1 MGFLNWV
8 KKHIVASVAI
18 VVFPITLIICG
29 GVMIKSKVD
38 YDNYVVEYEK
48 NVLITKVS
56 NPISPS
62 EVGLVENFTSKRA
75 KKFVADAEK
84 FVLPEGRTDAIKND
98 GDTKYIGGL
107 TDVKCE
113 ITLNVNFEEN
123 SYCDI
128 TLDLATGNTSTA
140 NVGGVNQEIYVSTDD
155 LLAVVSIKVNGED
168 IAGDVKLDVNED
180 ATSIRWYTLA
190 IKGIALPKGDNVIS
204 ISQLSEAEKN
214 YMPNI
219 ANAVV
224 YADANVT
231 F

>member
-1 MGFLNWV
+1 MKFMDWV

-18 VVFPITLIICG
+18 VVFPITLIVCG

-38 YDNYVVEYEK
+38 YDNYVVEYDK

-56 NPISPS
+56 NPISPT
-62 EVGLVENFTSKRA
+62 EVSLVENFTSKRA
-75 KKFVADAEK
+75 NKFVADAEK
-84 FVLPEGRTDAIKND
+84 FILPEGKTDAIKND
-98 GDTKYIGGL
+98 GDIKYIGGL
-107 TDVKCE
+107 TDAKCE
-113 ITLNVNFEEN
+113 VTLKANFAEN

-128 TLDLATGNTSTA
+128 TLNLATGNTTTA
-140 NVGGVNQEIYVSTDD
+140 NSETIYASTDD

-168 IAGDVKLDVNED
+168 IAGDIKLDVDED
-180 ATSIRWYTLA
+180 AKNIRWYTLA
-190 IKGIALPKGDNVIS
+190 IKGIALPKGENVIS

-219 ANAVV
+219 SSAAV